1 MSCFLSY
8 TSSITGDCSN
18 TNSGSF
24 TIGILGDA
32 PDYTIQWFSPTTGTT
47 FLGAGVTA
55 YTQTN
60 LSAGTYSFNII
71 DNN

>member
-18 TNSGSF
+18 TNLGAF
-24 TIGILGDA
+24 TIEIDGTA
-32 PDYTIQWFSPTTGTT
+32 PDYTIQWLSPTTGSTS
-47 FLGAGVTA
+47 LGVGVTS

-60 LSAGTYSFNII
+60 LSAGTYSFNVV
-71 DNN
+71 DS